1 MTRAGSRRR
10 RSIRND
16 RLVPRPMAA
25 LRTLGLCAAALLLPG
40 LLAAQGVS
48 WNEALSQPAAWY
60 GTPEAIR
67 IADNLLLYQHP
78 NGGWGKNIDMARPLD
93 DTARV
98 RVRAESDTVETLID
112 NGATHTQLR
121 YLALVHSAA
130 PAPRFEQ
137 AFLRGIDF
145 LLEAEYDRGGWPM
158 IYPLQ
163 RGYYEHITFND
174 NSMIGVMRLLRDV
187 ASGGTPYAFVD
198 EARRRRAAGAIE
210 RGLRVILDSQIL
222 VDGLRTA
229 WCAQHDAVTLEPR
242 PARTYELVSL
252 SGMET
257 VGIVEYLMEI
267 ERPSEEVVD
276 AIDSAVRWLDQV
288 RLGGIEVRTVR
299 DASLPRGYDRVVV
312 ENPAAPPLWAR
323 FYEIGTNRPMFV
335 GRDGVVRERLADIEH
350 ERRVGYAYLGSWPR
364 DLLATGYPAWK
375 RRLGR

>member
-1 MTRAGSRRR
+1 MIGRLLF
-10 RSIRND
+10 RSVTS
-16 RLVPRPMAA
+16 LCM
-25 LRTLGLCAAALLLPG
+25 LGPCAVALLLPG
-40 LLAAQGVS
+40 LLAAQDVPWS
-48 WNEALSQPAAWY
+48 QALSQPSDWY
-60 GTPEAIR
+60 GTPEAVR

-112 NGATHTQLR
+112 NGATHSQLR
-121 YLALVHSAA
+121 YLARVHSAA

-158 IYPLQ
+158 IYPIQ

-174 NSMIGVMRLLRDV
+174 GSMIGVMRLLRGL
-187 ASGGTPYAFVD
+187 AAGEAPYAFVD
-198 EARRRRAAGAIE
+198 EARRRRAGEAID
-210 RGLRVILDSQIL
+210 RGLRVILDSQIV
-222 VDGLRTA
+222 VDGVRTA

-252 SGMET
+252 SGMES

-267 ERPSEEVVD
+267 ERPGEEVVE
-276 AIDSAVRWLDQV
+276 AIEGAVRWLALV
-288 RLGGIEVRTVR
+288 RLTGLEVRTVR
-299 DASLPRGYDRVVV
+299 DESLPRGYDRVVV

-364 DLLATGYPAWK
+364 DLLETAYPAWK
-375 RRLGR
+375 RRRGG